1 MKTTDNPSFTGLNAH
16 LLAEFF
22 PLKRTSDRNGWEVDP
37 SAEKVTAPLTQSSM
51 DLSMTWQSPFE
62 GAGVESRFP
71 ELAQMAQAGMF
82 RPLVKAIGE
91 RFTDDQ
97 SEARKRFEGWAAAS
111 DNLVGRSGVTKLN
124 STQVFSGMPPV
135 KIQVTA
141 FFRAYRDPQAEVES
155 PIRRLQEWVLPQEL
169 APDGPLAEFV
179 RSGYD
184 PLSLMPSK
192 VPLCIGFTYKGR
204 TFKPM
209 VVESMTDPLD
219 APIDGQGRRISASVQ
234 ITLCSLTALDRRD
247 WAETYKK
254 GR

>member
-1 MKTTDNPSFTGLNAH
+1 MTTTEKSFTGLNAH
-16 LLAEFF
+16 LLASFF
-22 PLKRTSDRNGWEVDP
+22 PLKRTSDGKGWEVDQ
-37 SAEKVTAPLTQSSM
+37 SADSVTAPLTQSSM

-71 ELAQMAQAGMF
+71 ALAQMAQAGAF
-82 RPLVKAIGE
+82 APILQALGQRVGE
-91 RFTDDQ
+91 EGSAARTKL
-97 SEARKRFEGWAAAS
+97 EAWARESNA
-111 DNLVGRSGVTKLN
+111 LVGRSGVTKLN

-141 FFRAYRDPQAEVES
+141 FFRAYRDPQAEVED
-155 PIRRLQEWVLPQEL
+155 PIRRLQEWALPQEL
-169 APDGPLAEFV
+169 APDSPLAEFIKPD
-179 RSGYD
+179 SD
-184 PLSLMPSK
+184 MLSLMPSK

-219 APIDGQGRRISASVQ
+219 APIDSQGRRISASVQ

-247 WAETYKK
+247 WGETYKK